1 MNAGKNT
8 SRKSIK
14 EPKNSLYRYVVA
26 GKWDTGVE
34 KVVTFNTTLNAL
46 PIPTP
51 GIDGTSDLLTMY
63 PGMLRQCSGN
73 AHGLLREHAWSTQ
86 GALREYSGNAQG
98 VLRERSGSAPGMR
111 MERSL
116 DCLGL
121 VGPIFAKRAQ

>member
-46 PIPTP
+46 AIPTP

-63 PGMLRQCSGN
+63 PGMRMECSG
-73 AHGLLREHAWSTQ
+73 STQ
-86 GALREYSGNAQG
+86 GARREHAGSTPRTLR
-98 VLRERSGSAPGMR
+98 
-111 MERSL
+111 
-116 DCLGL
+116 
-121 VGPIFAKRAQ
+121 